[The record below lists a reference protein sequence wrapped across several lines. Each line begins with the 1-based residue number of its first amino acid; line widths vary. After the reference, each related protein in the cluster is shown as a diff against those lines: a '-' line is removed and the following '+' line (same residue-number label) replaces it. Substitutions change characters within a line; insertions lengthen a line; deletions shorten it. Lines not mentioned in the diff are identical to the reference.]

1 MSESTL
7 DVVAAAKAAAAAAEQ
22 WDTKQITS
30 LSRLVV
36 RRFLRHRLAIFSMTV
51 LFLIMLSAA
60 LAPLSRYTPTEQYP
74 KNGLMAPSAE
84 HWFGTDDLGRDVL
97 TRVLYGGRISL
108 VVGLT
113 ATALSLLV
121 GVSVGALAGYFGGWV
136 DNILMRI
143 TDVFLSLP
151 SLFVLI
157 LISTMLRDMPSL
169 NLRNSTLIV
178 ILVIAILSWMWPA
191 RLVRGEFLSLKEQ
204 EYVVA
209 AHSVG
214 VGDWR
219 IMLRHVLPGTLGL
232 IIVQG
237 TLSVAY
243 AIIIESGLSYLGFGI
258 QPPTP
263 SWGNLLSTAQ
273 VYALRAPWLMIFP
286 GLMIFITTL
295 SVNHIGD
302 GLRDAFDP
310 RAIR

>member
-1 MSESTL
+1 MTESPIQ
-7 DVVAAAKAAAAAAEQ
+7 VVAARSAAGEQ
-22 WDTKQITS
+22 WNPKQITS
-30 LSRLVV
+30 LTRLVV
-36 RRFLRHRLAIFSMTV
+36 RRFFRHRLAILSVAILAF
-51 LFLIMLSAA
+51 IILSAV
-60 LAPLSRYTPTEQYP
+60 LAPLSAYTPTEQYP
-74 KNGLMAPSAE
+74 KNGLMAPTAQ
-84 HWFGTDDLGRDVL
+84 HWFGTDDLGRDVF

-108 VVGLT
+108 VVGLA
-113 ATALSLLV
+113 ATGLSLIV

-136 DNILMRI
+136 DNTLMRI

-157 LISTMLRDMPSL
+157 LISTMLRDMPTL

-178 ILVIAILSWMWPA
+178 ILVIAVLSWMWPA
-191 RLVRGEFLSLKEQ
+191 RLVRGEFLSLKTQ

-209 AHSVG
+209 ARSVG

-219 IMLRHVLPGTLGL
+219 IMLHHVLPGTLGL

-243 AIIIESGLSYLGFGI
+243 AIIVESGLSYLGFGI